1 MKVKWCLPHDINN
14 NNPTFG
20 EYRIGTKKTKVVLY
34 VLRALAYGI
43 FKIFYFTILK
53 ITLSIIPHHFT
64 TFPTSQTLFLFSLY
78 LNIFLIIF
86 YHFSLS
92 SSSTLSPSSSSH
104 RPPKRK
110 KKKNTKTQKQPCQ
123 KPATTTIKL
132 RKKHTQHPQQPPPP
146 RHPPKPILKK
156 PPNNYNNTLPH
167 THNTQTQKNHQTH
180 VYNRATKSQQST
192 PHIDLLHNHTPIS
205 TP

>member
-53 ITLSIIPHHFT
+53 VTLSIIPHHFT
-64 TFPTSQTLFLFSLY
+64 TFPTSQTLFFFSLY
-78 LNIFLIIF
+78 LNIFFNYFLLF
-86 YHFSLS
+86 LSLS

-104 RPPKRK
+104 RPPKK
-110 KKKNTKTQKQPCQ
+110 KKTQKPRNNHAKNQ
-123 KPATTTIKL
+123 
-132 RKKHTQHPQQPPPP
+132 PQQ
-146 RHPPKPILKK
+146 L
-156 PPNNYNNTLPH
+156 
-167 THNTQTQKNHQTH
+167 
-180 VYNRATKSQQST
+180 
-192 PHIDLLHNHTPIS
+192 
-205 TP
+205 